1 MRSMLK
7 IDTFKTF
14 DKVSHVYENFV
25 KTFMFFTVEID
36 LGINIGYFM
45 YSINSRKKFMID
57 LI

>member
-1 MRSMLK
+1 MRSTLK

-14 DKVSHVYENFV
+14 DKVRHVYDNFV
-25 KTFMFFTVEID
+25 KTFMLFMFKIG
-36 LGINIGYFM
+36 LGLKLGYYM

>member
-7 IDTFKTF
+7 IDTFKRY

-25 KTFMFFTVEID
+25 KTFMFFMFKID
-36 LGINIGYFM
+36 LGITIGYYM

>member
-14 DKVSHVYENFV
+14 DKVSYVYENFV
-25 KTFMFFTVEID
+25 KTFMFFMFEID

>member
-25 KTFMFFTVEID
+25 KNCMFFMFETD

>member
-14 DKVSHVYENFV
+14 DKVSHVYENCV
-25 KTFMFFTVEID
+25 KTFMFVMFEID
-36 LGINIGYFM
+36 LGIHIGYYM

>member
-25 KTFMFFTVEID
+25 KTFMFFMFEID

-45 YSINSRKKFMID
+45 YSIKKEVYD
-57 LI
+57 

>member
-1 MRSMLK
+1 MRSMLN
-7 IDTFKTF
+7 IDTFKRY

-25 KTFMFFTVEID
+25 KTFMFFMFKID
-36 LGINIGYFM
+36 LGITIGYYM

>member
-25 KTFMFFTVEID
+25 KTFMFFMFKID
-36 LGINIGYFM
+36 LGIIIGYYM
-45 YSINSRKKFMID
+45 YSVNSRKKFMID

>member
-7 IDTFKTF
+7 IDTFETF

-25 KTFMFFTVEID
+25 KTFKFMFKIE
-36 LGINIGYFM
+36 LGLNLGYYM

>member
-1 MRSMLK
+1 MLK

-14 DKVSHVYENFV
+14 DKVRHVYDNFV
-25 KTFMFFTVEID
+25 KTFMFFVFKTD
-36 LGINIGYFM
+36 LGLKLGYYM

>member
-25 KTFMFFTVEID
+25 KTFMFFMFKID
-36 LGINIGYFM
+36 LNINTGYYM